1 MEVRKITKSER
12 VIEERD
18 HEDGSTGHT
27 ILFSAGTL
35 ALLMACVKCAM
46 PNLLV
51 EQWRA
56 WVFLVLN
63 LVLLAILFTST
74 RSEEASNET
83 QQCKNNVAM
92 KDERNK
98 KNKSHCCTGSAP
110 EVEECTIECKEIVH
124 SEKIIS
130 GGNNEPEEK
139 VEDDAEIPRLSK
151 EELNERVET
160 FIAMFR
166 QHLVSDAKKGR
177 AQFFEKSE
185 RAKTLNFRRV
195 AKSNVNLTSPL
206 QGVKC
211 LNVEV
216 KG

>member
-12 VIEERD
+12 EIEERD

-27 ILFSAGTL
+27 ILFTAGTL
-35 ALLMACVKCAM
+35 ALLMACVKCGM
-46 PNLLV
+46 PTLLV

-74 RSEEASNET
+74 RSEEASKET
-83 QQCKNNVAM
+83 QQCNNNVAM

-98 KNKSHCCTGSAP
+98 KNKSHCSTWSAP

-185 RAKTLNFRRV
+185 RAKTLNFQRV
-195 AKSNVNLTSPL
+195 AKSNINLTSPL